1 MTDPQRID
9 ELLDGLLQA
18 LGVARPL
25 DVTHLVESWAEVAGE
40 PWGERSRPVLLKDGE
55 LVVEV
60 EDGTAATLLK
70 YRQAELVERL
80 GERLGR
86 GLVTTVRVR
95 MGHSSR

>member
-1 MTDPQRID
+1 MTDPRRID
-9 ELLDGLLQA
+9 ELLDDLLQA
-18 LGVARPL
+18 LGVARPV
-25 DVTHLVESWAEVAGE
+25 DVAQLVENWAELAGE

-70 YRQAELVERL
+70 YRQADLIERL

-86 GLVTTVRVR
+86 GLVSTIRVR
-95 MGHSSR
+95 MARYRK